1 MLQQE
6 SHIKQWRLH
15 QEHKLVVVPSNEPEF
30 RTIKMFRGSD
40 GSLRVRSPLEVHLRE
55 FVVWGDKFVEEEE

>member
-15 QEHKLVVVPSNEPEF
+15 QEHKLVVVPSSEPEF
-30 RTIKMFRGSD
+30 RTITMFRGSD
-40 GSLRVRSPLEVHLRE
+40 GSLRVRSPLEAHLRE
-55 FVVWGDKFVEEEE
+55 FVE

>member
-6 SHIKQWRLH
+6 SHIKQWNLH

-30 RTIKMFRGSD
+30 RTIKLYRSSD
-40 GSLRVRSPLEVHLRE
+40 GSLRVRDPLEAHLRE
-55 FVVWGDKFVEEEE
+55 FVR

>member
-30 RTIKMFRGSD
+30 RTITMFRGSD
-40 GSLRVRSPLEVHLRE
+40 GSLRVRSPLETHLR
-55 FVVWGDKFVEEEE
+55 DFVE

>member
-6 SHIKQWRLH
+6 SHIKQWNLN

-30 RTIKMFRGSD
+30 RTIKLYRGSD
-40 GSLRVRSPLEVHLRE
+40 GSLRVRDPLEAHLRE
-55 FVVWGDKFVEEEE
+55 FVR

>member
-6 SHIKQWRLH
+6 SHIKQWHLH

-30 RTIKMFRGSD
+30 RTITMFRGSD
-40 GSLRVRSPLEVHLRE
+40 GSLRVRSLLENHLRE
-55 FVVWGDKFVEEEE
+55 FVE